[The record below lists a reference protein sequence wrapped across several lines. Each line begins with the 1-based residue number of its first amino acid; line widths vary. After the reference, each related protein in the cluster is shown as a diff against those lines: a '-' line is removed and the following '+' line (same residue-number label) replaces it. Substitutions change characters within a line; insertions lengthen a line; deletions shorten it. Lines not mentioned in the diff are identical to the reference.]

1 MAVFVLKSNNFEFG
15 NNTKQQQISR
25 TAIGTKFA
33 PPYACIFMNNLET
46 KLLEGQQLQPLVCFR
61 YIDDIFSSGP
71 IVKSIVRNV

>member
-46 KLLEGQQLQPLVCFR
+46 KLLEGQQLQPLVPL
-61 YIDDIFSSGP
+61 DGTHL
-71 IVKSIVRNV
+71 VAVRGLIH